1 MIGHENAIPVG
12 YRTRMSVLC
21 WQTAEGEPD
30 QTYPIEPHTP
40 RQSDRALLQAKAK
53 GAADKGWDV
62 TWTGE
67 RSFTATK
74 VRWGGVLCTR
84 EFWAE

>member
-1 MIGHENAIPVG
+1 VV
-12 YRTRMSVLC
+12 RCR
-21 WQTAEGEPD
+21 QTADGLPD
-30 QTYPIEPHTP
+30 QVYVIAPHTP
-40 RQSDRALLQAKAK
+40 RQSDMALLKAKAK

-62 TWTGE
+62 TWTGT

-74 VRWGGVLCTR
+74 TRWGGILCTR